1 MVTTFSQDMSSHAS
15 MSDRIQPCGV
25 QNGQD
30 GFSLLEV
37 MVSLMVLV
45 IGLTSVI
52 LVFAQGA
59 SLQARGKRAMD
70 SARLAQTVASELQY
84 IAEEHGTLPVDE
96 EGESHRTIESHAGW
110 SDQYSVKVSYA
121 KMNLTEQL
129 RGDPMYEQSA
139 YRVEIRVMYTLR
151 GEQQEDVFYT
161 AVIPQE

>member
-1 MVTTFSQDMSSHAS
+1 MSE
-15 MSDRIQPCGV
+15 RVKPCGV
-25 QNGQD
+25 QKGRD

-96 EGESHRTIESHAGW
+96 EGGRSRTIESHAGW
-110 SDQYSVKVSYA
+110 SDQYSVTVSYA

-129 RGDPMYEQSA
+129 RGDPAYEQPA

-151 GEQQEDVFYT
+151 GEEQEEVFHT
-161 AVIPQE
+161 AVVPQK